1 MRAGKGGRVSVG
13 RAQAEG
19 QSAGLVWR
27 IWEPGSGLR
36 RAVKA
41 MINTLPYF
49 QGSGSLRGWWTGARH
64 LEGASCFVVKRG
76 SSSEARRTVKGTPGV
91 QGGVFRMQ
99 VAEAGRSQS
108 WAHVEGGDS

>member
-1 MRAGKGGRVSVG
+1 M
-13 RAQAEG
+13 
-19 QSAGLVWR
+19 
-27 IWEPGSGLR
+27 
-36 RAVKA
+36 KA

-76 SSSEARRTVKGTPGV
+76 SSSEARTVKGMLGV

-99 VAEAGRSQS
+99 VAEVGHMLKVGTA
-108 WAHVEGGDS
+108 